1 MFLLNLST
9 LMYIGSA
16 QALKGK
22 DLNRTDLMNETFV
35 YFIGFITVAF
45 TEFV

>member
-9 LMYIGSA
+9 LMYIGDA
-16 QALKGK
+16 QPLKGK
-22 DLNRTDLMNETFV
+22 DLNRIDLMNETFIS
-35 YFIGFITVAF
+35 FIGFITVGF